1 MTNRTVTKPTIE
13 ELTAALVRNGGS
25 VTQTAMEYGVHRVTL
40 HKWMRE
46 YGIKRHPGFH
56 AA

>member
-1 MTNRTVTKPTIE
+1 VTNRTVTKPTIE

-25 VTQTAMEYGVHRVTL
+25 VTQTATEYGVHRVTL

-46 YGIKRHPGFH
+46 YGIKRHPGFR